1 MIPAPRL
8 RLKRHSGWF
17 AAGHEVAAALP
28 LLSDAAFRL
37 YVFLCLNVDRHSA
50 RMVWEPMELANLLQR
65 DRQSVTD
72 ALEELC
78 RREVCRRHPDAD
90 NRIAIDRLSV
100 EICDRFW
107 PYEKPPVEEFGIDQN
122 RYVQRTRQMLSV
134 PRLRT
139 RQLQRRRRT
148 AGGHSLSARG
158 HAGSS
163 PTGHLARFRPQI
175 CGAAERERAHS
186 DACHQLELLLRPRE

>member
-8 RLKRHSGWF
+8 RLKRSTGWF
-17 AAGHEVAAALP
+17 AAGQEMAAALP

-50 RMVWEPMELANLLQR
+50 RMVWEPRELANLLQR

-78 RREVCRRHPDAD
+78 RREVCVRHPHAHGGF
-90 NRIAIDRLSV
+90 AIDRLSV
-100 EICDRFW
+100 EICACFG

-122 RYVQRTRQMLSV
+122 RYVQQVRQML
-134 PRLRT
+134 PRPACVHATFSGADERLAAI
-139 RQLQRRRRT
+139 LYRR
-148 AGGHSLSARG
+148 G
-158 HAGSS
+158 
-163 PTGHLARFRPQI
+163 
-175 CGAAERERAHS
+175 
-186 DACHQLELLLRPRE
+186 